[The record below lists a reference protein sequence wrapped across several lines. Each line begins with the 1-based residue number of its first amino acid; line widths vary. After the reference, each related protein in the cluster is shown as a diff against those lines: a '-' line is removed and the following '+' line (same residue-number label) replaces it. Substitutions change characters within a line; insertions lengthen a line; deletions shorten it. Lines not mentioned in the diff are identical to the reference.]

1 MSMQRRLTVILSAD
15 IVGYSAMMERDEAG
29 THARLKENRQNL
41 FDPQVSVHG
50 GRTFKL
56 MGDGALVEFP
66 SAVAAVSCAVAIQK
80 AMAAAEAALSESQR
94 LRYRIGINIGDV
106 LIDGDDIYGDGVNV
120 AARIQS
126 LAPVGGVAVT
136 RTVSDHVAGKMAI
149 EFENH
154 GEVAVKNIERPVHV
168 FTVRGLTSGTIAP
181 ATQAKPATPRL
192 SVCVLPFANMSGE
205 SEQEHFADGISEDI
219 ITDLSRISSLSVI
232 SRNSAFMYKGQHVD
246 LPRVARELKVSHV
259 LEGSVR
265 KSGNRVRIT
274 AQLID
279 GSTNDHVWAERFDR
293 DLNDIFAVQDE
304 ISKAIV
310 KALRLKLQPEE
321 KKALGRRGTD
331 NVEAYSLVVEAR
343 HYLRAGRSSQ
353 RFLRAVI
360 RMCERAIELDPS
372 FAEGWA
378 TLGRARDRLR
388 FETGDRSYD
397 GAAEIARA
405 LELDPDNHLALA
417 TGATIRQR
425 AGRVDEAE
433 ALIARALAADGE
445 DPDVV
450 SSRASIYFRQQKY
463 GLACEWYERAARLN
477 QFSLNALGMM
487 LTCARSVGDRDAA
500 RRAAMMAVER
510 CEAALK
516 DYPDHADAMGWLVP
530 ALVEL
535 GQTERVQYWIR
546 RARMF
551 DPENFSMM
559 YNFACALTTI
569 GEHDQAIDLLGSIE
583 SMFSGDS
590 LQWARTDPDLS
601 PLHTHPR
608 FQALIE
614 SIARRL
620 A

>member
-1 MSMQRRLTVILSAD
+1 M
-15 IVGYSAMMERDEAG
+15 
-29 THARLKENRQNL
+29 
-41 FDPQVSVHG
+41 
-50 GRTFKL
+50 
-56 MGDGALVEFP
+56 
-66 SAVAAVSCAVAIQK
+66 
-80 AMAAAEAALSESQR
+80 
-94 LRYRIGINIGDV
+94 
-106 LIDGDDIYGDGVNV
+106 
-120 AARIQS
+120 
-126 LAPVGGVAVT
+126 AVT
-136 RTVSDHVAGKMAI
+136 RTVSDHVAGKVGIA
-149 EFENH
+149 FENH
-154 GEVAVKNIERPVHV
+154 GEVTVKNIERPVHV
-168 FTVRGLTSGTIAP
+168 FTVRELGSGRISASAAP
-181 ATQAKPATPRL
+181 REEATRI

-219 ITDLSRISSLSVI
+219 ITDLSRISALSVI

-246 LPRVARELKVSHV
+246 LPRIARELKVTHV

-279 GSTNDHVWAERFDR
+279 GATNDHVWAERYDR
-293 DLNDIFAVQDE
+293 DLSDIFAVQDE
-304 ISKAIV
+304 ISSSIV
-310 KALRLKLQPEE
+310 KALRLRLLPEE
-321 KKALGRRGTD
+321 KKQLGRRGTE

-372 FAEGWA
+372 YAEGWA

-388 FETGDRSYD
+388 FETGDASHD

-405 LELDPDNHLALA
+405 IELDPGNHLALA
-417 TGATIRQR
+417 TFATIRQR
-425 AGRVDEAE
+425 QGRTADAE
-433 ALIARALAADGE
+433 ELIARALSSDGE

-450 SSRASIYFRQQKY
+450 ASRASIYFRQKRY

-487 LTCARSVGDRDAA
+487 LTCARSIGDRDAA
-500 RRAAMMAVER
+500 RRAATMAAER
-510 CEAALK
+510 CEAALS
-516 DYPDHADAMGWLVP
+516 DHPDNTDAMGWLVP

-559 YNFACALTTI
+559 YNFACALTVI
-569 GEHDQAIDLLGSIE
+569 GEHEQAIDLLGTIE
-583 SMFSGDS
+583 AAFSADS

-608 FQALIE
+608 FQALME
-614 SIARRL
+614 KIAGRL